1 MASGNMKDIKRRVKS
16 VESTMQITK
25 AMELVASS
33 KLRKAKL
40 RAEDARPFFD
50 AQYSLMCRIAGE
62 TENLSTV
69 YTRHREVKNRLFIVI
84 AGDRGLA
91 GGYNCN
97 ILKLVQQAHGDEYMP
112 KIIAVG
118 KKSAEFFTKHEYDV
132 VAQFPGIA
140 EHIKTADAADIAQIA
155 TDLFTKG
162 EVDEIE
168 LFFTQFVSPLV
179 QTPTRMPVLPIDAP
193 TGKAVPENKAG
204 TTYDPSPEAVFNRVI
219 PKLITSLIMCA
230 VNESY
235 ASELGARRTAMEN
248 ATDNAEEMIANLS
261 LMYNR
266 ARQEKITNELNE
278 IVSGANALN

>member
-1 MASGNMKDIKRRVKS
+1 MASMRDIKRRKTS
-16 VESTMQITK
+16 IQGTQQITK
-25 AMELVASS
+25 AMKLV
-33 KLRKAKL
+33 
-40 RAEDARPFFD
+40 
-50 AQYSLMCRIAGE
+50 
-62 TENLSTV
+62 STV
-69 YTRHREVKNRLFIVI
+69 KLQRARAGAERSQTYFDCMYDTVNNILSRVGHLEHKYLVPGASPKKAVIVI
-84 AGDRGLA
+84 TSNRGLA
-91 GGYNCN
+91 GGYNSN
-97 ILKLVQQAHGDEYMP
+97 ILKLVQQTHGDEYMP

>member
-33 KLRKAKL
+33 KLRKAKTK
-40 RAEDARPFFD
+40 AENARPFFD
-50 AQYSLMCRIAGE
+50 AQYALMCRIASE

-69 YTRHREVKNRLFIVI
+69 YTRRREIKNRLFIVI

-91 GGYNCN
+91 GGYNSN
-97 ILKLVQQAHGDEYMP
+97 ILKLAESHCKDKAKT
-112 KIIAVG
+112 KIIAIG
-118 KKSAEFFTKHEYDV
+118 KKATEYFVKHGYDV
-132 VAQFPGIA
+132 IAQYPGLA
-140 EHIKTADAADIAQIA
+140 EHIKTADASDIAKIA
-155 TDLFTKG
+155 TDAFVNG
-162 EVDEIE
+162 EVDEIQ
-168 LFFTQFVSPLV
+168 LFYTQFVSPLV
-179 QTPTRMPVLPIDAP
+179 QNALRMLVLPIDAP
-193 TGKAVPENKAG
+193 VGKTAG
-204 TTYDPSPEAVFNRVI
+204 KGTETTYDPSPEAIFDRVI
-219 PKLITSLIMCA
+219 PKLVSSLIMCA

-248 ATDNAEEMIANLS
+248 ATDNAEEMIASLS

-278 IVSGANALN
+278 IVSGANAL

>member
-1 MASGNMKDIKRRVKS
+1 MHN
-16 VESTMQITK
+16 
-25 AMELVASS
+25 
-33 KLRKAKL
+33 
-40 RAEDARPFFD
+40 
-50 AQYSLMCRIAGE
+50 
-62 TENLSTV
+62 
-69 YTRHREVKNRLFIVI
+69 
-84 AGDRGLA
+84 
-91 GGYNCN
+91 
-97 ILKLVQQAHGDEYMP
+97 
-112 KIIAVG
+112 IIAVG
-118 KKSAEFFTKHEYDV
+118 KKSAEFFTKHDYDV
-132 VAQFPGIA
+132 VEQFTCIA
-140 EHIKTADAADIAQIA
+140 ENINTADAADIAQIA

>member
-91 GGYNCN
+91 GGYNSN
-97 ILKLVQQAHGDEYMP
+97 ILKLVQQTHGDEYMP

-132 VAQFPGIA
+132 VAQFPGI
-140 EHIKTADAADIAQIA
+140 ADIAQIA